1 MDPVFGQSA
10 PNVHD
15 PSALADFS
23 DLELISLT
31 RSGDEHA
38 YAVLWNRHRSAG
50 IRAARSIT
58 AKFDPE
64 DMLQEAFVRIL
75 STLKGE
81 GGPKE
86 AFRPYLYSVLRS
98 ISMSWAPS
106 GVTTTPLENLY
117 ADSEPSYEFEGESL
131 EKTITSRAFANLKPE
146 WRRILW
152 YTEVEGMTPREI
164 APLLGMKAN
173 SIAALAYRAKE
184 GLRVSWLQAH
194 VNSDAADADCKWYAE
209 RLGSYNRGTLSTKVN
224 DQVEDHLITCTKCSI
239 LVEEVDHLGRNLG
252 LVLLPIFLGPTA
264 AAGFLPAGAALSVPA
279 APWGSNVR
287 RLVRGHRGAVGV
299 AASVVIAGGLIVA
312 AIAMTPTPSPP
323 VSAPVISSPPSQS
336 PVTEASP
343 SVPKTTPAPTPE
355 AIPEIA
361 PAPDNVPALVVPPAV
376 PELAIPLLPAPA
388 PTPEPAPIPEP
399 TPPPVPTPD
408 PEVLAAPA
416 ITAIL
421 EQDEG
426 RLLPTVSGTG
436 TPGAQVAIMAD
447 TKQVGSAM
455 VGADGTWSTIPELT
469 PGTDGTVRLSAY
481 QVKGDVKSAETALS
495 APVKVQTP
503 TIDSFTQDSTSAH
516 ITFNGPAGATVEAI
530 FDGVPTG
537 NFHEL
542 KGTPL
547 LRTVSNLT
555 PGPHTLALRFVD
567 RATGRHGASVTEA
580 FNQPLPED
588 GPPSGAMP
596 PEDQHPPLF

>member
-1 MDPVFGQSA
+1 M
-10 PNVHD
+10 HD

-31 RSGDEHA
+31 RSGDERA

-75 STLKGE
+75 STLKGD

-264 AAGFLPAGAALSVPA
+264 IASFAVPVSTA
-279 APWGSNVR
+279 EAVQTVPVGTHVR
-287 RLVRGHRGAVGV
+287 RLVKSNRGTIGIVAGALV
-299 AASVVIAGGLIVA
+299 AGSLIVA
-312 AIAMTPTPSPP
+312 SIAVTSSPDNP
-323 VSAPVISSPPSQS
+323 VAAPV
-336 PVTEASP
+336 A
-343 SVPKTTPAPTPE
+343 A
-355 AIPEIA
+355 
-361 PAPDNVPALVVPPAV
+361 
-376 PELAIPLLPAPA
+376 LPAPSQPSTTEEKPQGPA
-388 PTPEPAPIPEP
+388 VTPPPASGVIPEVVPEPDAGTPLQEPLPAPEVEPPAILNPVPVPIPIPEP
-399 TPPPVPTPD
+399 TNPPG

-416 ITAIL
+416 ITVVL
-421 EQDEG
+421 EQEG
-426 RLLPTVSGTG
+426 GLFLPVVSGTG
-436 TPGAQVAIMAD
+436 VPGAQVAISD
-447 TKQVGSAM
+447 GSKQVGAAI
-455 VGADGTWSTIPELT
+455 VGADGTWTTTPELT
-469 PGTDGTVRLSAY
+469 YGSDRPVTLSAH
-481 QVKGDVKSAETALS
+481 QAKGTLTSPQSAQS
-495 APVKVQTP
+495 APVTVKTP
-503 TIDSFTQDSTSAH
+503 TIDSLIQESNTA
-516 ITFNGPAGATVEAI
+516 ILTFNGLIDKFGNFGPVGATVQI
-530 FDGVPTG
+530 LFDGVPTG
-537 NFHEL
+537 NYHEL
-542 KGTPL
+542 TGIPL
-547 LRTVSNLT
+547 VRMIQNLT
-555 PGPHTLALRFVD
+555 PGQHSVALRFVD
-567 RATGRHGASVTEA
+567 RATGRHGAQITTA
-580 FNQPLPED
+580 FYLPLPED
-588 GPPSGAMP
+588 TPLVRGLGS
-596 PEDQHPPLF
+596 ESYIPPL